1 MKDFEKVVRQT
12 SDGSYTIFIPD
23 LDENYHSF
31 HGAIQESQHVFINQG
46 LNQFDNKNLDVFEVG
61 FGTGLNALLT
71 CRVAERKGLNINY
84 TSIEAYPL
92 DTNLVETYIS
102 NFENQLDFEL
112 IKKMHL
118 VEWGSGNQ
126 FLENFNFRKVK
137 SELQLFEVNKESF
150 DIIYYDAFG
159 PRVQPEMWTC
169 ELFSKMFE
177 MLRNNGL
184 LVTYCAKGQVKRDLK
199 KVGFEV
205 ETCQGPPGKREMIR
219 AWKR

>member
-1 MKDFEKVVRQT
+1 MKDFEKLVRQT
-12 SDGSYTIFIPD
+12 SDGSYTIFIPE

-46 LNQFDNKNLDVFEVG
+46 LNQFENLLLDVFEVG
-61 FGTGLNALLT
+61 FGTGLNAFLT
-71 CRVAERKGLNINY
+71 YREVERKCININY

-92 DTNLVETYIS
+92 DSKLVDTYIS
-102 NFENQLDFEL
+102 NFENQDDFEL
-112 IKKMHL
+112 LKKMHL
-118 VEWGSGNQ
+118 AEWGSGIQ
-126 FLENFNFRKVK
+126 FSENFKFRKVNSK
-137 SELQLFEVNKESF
+137 LELSEFSKESF

-169 ELFSKMFE
+169 GLFSKMFE
-177 MLRNNGL
+177 ILRENGL
-184 LVTYCAKGQVKRDLK
+184 LVTYCAKGQVKRDLR

>member
-1 MKDFEKVVRQT
+1 MKDFEKVVRKT

-46 LNQFDNKNLDVFEVG
+46 LNQFENEKIDIFEVG

-71 CRVAERKGLNINY
+71 YREGERQKININY
-84 TSIEAYPL
+84 TTIEAFPL
-92 DTNLVETYIS
+92 DSNLVDAYIS
-102 NFENQLDFEL
+102 NFENQFDFEL
-112 IKKMHL
+112 LKKMHL
-118 VEWGSGNQ
+118 VEWGSGYQ
-126 FLENFNFRKVK
+126 LSENFNFLKINSK
-137 SELQLFEVNKESF
+137 LEFAEFKNASF

-159 PRVQPEMWTC
+159 PRAQPEMWTNG
-169 ELFSKMFE
+169 LFSKMFE
-177 MLRNNGL
+177 ILRKNGL

-205 ETCQGPPGKREMIR
+205 ETCQGPPGKREMVR

>member
-1 MKDFEKVVRQT
+1 MKDFEKVVRKT

-31 HGAIQESQHVFINQG
+31 HGAIQESKHVFINQG
-46 LNQFDNKNLDVFEVG
+46 LNQYDIEKLDVFEMG
-61 FGTGLNALLT
+61 FGTGLNAFLT
-71 CRVAERKGLNINY
+71 FREVELKGFNVNY

-92 DTNLVETYIS
+92 DSKLIEAYIS
-102 NFENQLDFEL
+102 NFENSDDFEL
-112 IKKMHL
+112 LKKMHL
-118 VEWGSGNQ
+118 AEWGSEIQ
-126 FLENFNFRKVK
+126 FSENFKFRKVNSK
-137 SELQLFEVNKESF
+137 LELIEFKKASF
-150 DIIYYDAFG
+150 DLIYYDAFG

-177 MLRNNGL
+177 MLRENAL
-184 LVTYCAKGQVKRDLK
+184 LVTYCAKGQVKRDLR

>member
-1 MKDFEKVVRQT
+1 MKDMQKVVRQT
-12 SDGSYTIFIPD
+12 SDGSYTIFIPE

-31 HGAIQESQHVFINQG
+31 HGAIQETQHVFINQG
-46 LNQFDNKNLDVFEVG
+46 LNQLESDKIDIFEVG
-61 FGTGLNALLT
+61 FGTGLNTLLT
-71 CRVAERKGLNINY
+71 YREGERKKISINY
-84 TSIEAYPL
+84 TTIEAYPL
-92 DTNLVETYIS
+92 DSKLVDTYIS
-102 NFENQLDFEL
+102 NFENLFEIGL

-118 VEWGSGNQ
+118 SEWGSAIQ
-126 FLENFNFRKVK
+126 LSDNFNFRKVK
-137 SELQLFEVNKESF
+137 SELQLFEFKKESF

-159 PRVQPEMWTC
+159 SRVQPEMWTC
-169 ELFSKMFE
+169 ELFSKMFDI
-177 MLRNNGL
+177 LYNNGL